1 MPARLTSFSRAHAPG
16 RVGAIGARFTR
27 PVCPGDPLDVS
38 AWRVEN
44 ENPGSVSKEP
54 AAWSC
59 STRDTYDCNRQTR
72 NS

>member
-44 ENPGSVSKEP
+44 DEP
-54 AAWSC
+54 RFRVQGAGGVVVLDEGYGRPQSP
-59 STRDTYDCNRQTR
+59 DT
-72 NS
+72 